1 MATFALV
8 DCNNFYASCE
18 RVFAPALN
26 GKAVIVLSNNDGC
39 AIARS
44 NEAKALGIKMGAPWH
59 QIKALCDHH
68 QVAVFS
74 SNYALYGDM
83 SQRVMRC
90 LEEFTPDLEMYSI
103 DEAFLKLDGFEHV
116 DLEDYASKIRQ
127 TIDQWTGLPV
137 CVGLG
142 PTKTLAKI
150 ANYIA
155 KKRTKKGTYDLSDR
169 IRQTA
174 VLPTIDVSD
183 IWGIGHRW
191 AARLKSMGITNALEL
206 RDAEPKIIRQQFSV
220 VAERIVYEL
229 RGIACLDLEQPQ
241 PKQTIACSRSFGQP
255 VYTNADLKEAVSF
268 HAVTAA
274 RKLRAQRSKAAAI
287 STFIATNRFQE
298 KQPQYS
304 ASTVHYFEIPTSDDR
319 QLISVARRS
328 IDALY
333 REGFQYKKAGI
344 LFLELIP
351 AELEQGHL
359 FAPSIADKSD
369 ELMEVVDR
377 LNERWGK
384 SSLFFASQG
393 IRQSWKTQAK
403 WRSPRYTTAWNEL
416 AVSRC

>member
-1 MATFALV
+1 MTTFALV

-18 RVFAPALN
+18 RVFDPALN
-26 GKAVIVLSNNDGC
+26 GKPVVVLSNNDGC

-59 QIKALCDHH
+59 QIKALCDRH

-74 SNYALYGDM
+74 SNYTLYGDM

-90 LEEFTPDLEMYSI
+90 LEEFTPELEVYSI
-103 DEAFLKLDGFEHV
+103 DEAFLKLDGFEYLCV
-116 DLEDYASKIRQ
+116 ENYAKEIRQ
-127 TIDQWTGLPV
+127 SIRQWTGLPV

-150 ANYIA
+150 ANHIA
-155 KKRTKKGTYDLSDR
+155 KKRTQIGIYDLSDR

-183 IWGIGHRW
+183 IWGIGPRW
-191 AARLKSMGITNALEL
+191 AARLKSIGITNALEL
-206 RDAEPKIIRQQFSV
+206 RDAEPKVIRQQFNV
-220 VAERIVYEL
+220 MAERTVLEL

-241 PKQTIACSRSFGQP
+241 PKQAIACSRSFGRS
-255 VYTNADLKEAVSF
+255 VYAKAELKEAVSC

-274 RKLRAQRSKAAAI
+274 RKLRAQRSKVAAI
-287 STFIATNRFQE
+287 STFVATSRFQE
-298 KQPQYS
+298 KQPQHS
-304 ASTVHYFEIPTSDDR
+304 ASTVYHFEMPTNDNR
-319 QLISVARRS
+319 QLISAARRS
-328 IDALY
+328 VEALY
-333 REGFQYKKAGI
+333 REGFEYKKAGV
-344 LFLELIP
+344 LLLELVP

-359 FAPSIADKSD
+359 FAPSFSD
-369 ELMEVVDR
+369 ENDDLMEVVDR
-377 LNERWGK
+377 LNERWGRH
-384 SSLFFASQG
+384 SVFFASQG

-416 AVSRC
+416 AIARC